1 MQQILNSTTISTARF
16 GLAGQVFRVVST
28 RLRTIGRPPC
38 RMSDLDRRIQQ
49 LNFNATPLPPR
60 CPRPQPPVGRTSN

>member
-1 MQQILNSTTISTARF
+1 MQQTTNNTTISTTRF
-16 GLAGQVFRVVST
+16 GLAGQVFRVVTT
-28 RLRTIGRPPC
+28 RFLTIGRPAC

-60 CPRPQPPVGRTSN
+60 CPRPQPPSTMPRN